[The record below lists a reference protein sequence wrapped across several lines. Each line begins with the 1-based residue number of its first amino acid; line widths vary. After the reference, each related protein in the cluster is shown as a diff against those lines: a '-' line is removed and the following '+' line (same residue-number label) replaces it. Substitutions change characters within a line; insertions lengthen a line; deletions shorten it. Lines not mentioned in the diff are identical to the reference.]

1 MFMFESGT
9 LLVHFDERKSCSLQ
23 MLEED
28 EIQFVLQNNQSFP
41 FNILARDLKH
51 KHLLKICTCEIVMYK
66 HKHVLK
72 TCCRNTQVE

>member
-1 MFMFESGT
+1 
-9 LLVHFDERKSCSLQ
+9 

-41 FNILARDLKH
+41 LNILARDLKH
-51 KHLLKICTCEIVMYK
+51 KHLLKICTCEIVMYN

-72 TCCRNTQVE
+72 TCYKNTQVE